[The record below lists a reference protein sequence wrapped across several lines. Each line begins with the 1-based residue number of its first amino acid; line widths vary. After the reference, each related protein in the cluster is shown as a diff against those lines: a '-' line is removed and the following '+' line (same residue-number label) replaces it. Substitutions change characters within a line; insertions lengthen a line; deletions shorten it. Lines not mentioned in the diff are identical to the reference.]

1 MTSLLEHA
9 LTYAGRGWPVL
20 PCAPRGKRPLIRG
33 GVHSATTDPETIRRW
48 WSRWPE
54 ANIGL
59 ACGAVSGLVV
69 IDVDGDQ
76 GAASLEA
83 LEHSHGPLPATL
95 TARTGRGA
103 HHVYRLPAGAVIG
116 CSTGRLGE
124 GIDIRGDGGY
134 VIAAPSVHPSGTVY
148 RWDDPALEVAPLPV
162 WVSTLLGQRPE
173 RLEPDPDPDDDSDD
187 SDDPEHPELDLVADT
202 YARTGD
208 LEAAL
213 DAGREL
219 IDAGVATAEQ
229 VAATLALVQI
239 ARD

>member
-1 MTSLLEHA
+1 
-9 LTYAGRGWPVL
+9 
-20 PCAPRGKRPLIRG
+20 
-33 GVHSATTDPETIRRW
+33 
-48 WSRWPE
+48 
-54 ANIGL
+54 
-59 ACGAVSGLVV
+59 
-69 IDVDGDQ
+69 
-76 GAASLEA
+76 LEA

-239 ARD
+239 RATQLDYQSCSRRSLRRSSAVVPAHTPAVSVSSRANRRHSRFTRQRRHTSR